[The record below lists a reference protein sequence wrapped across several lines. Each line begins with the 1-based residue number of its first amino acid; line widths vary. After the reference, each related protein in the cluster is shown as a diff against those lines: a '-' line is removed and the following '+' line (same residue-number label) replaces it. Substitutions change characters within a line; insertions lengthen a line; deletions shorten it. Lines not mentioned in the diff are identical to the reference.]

1 MVMSCIVE
9 GKTSTVGEKMLFV
22 LSVMI
27 FLCKDKT
34 AEAIPGHEMNNIF
47 PSQLASYLALAN
59 MLI

>member
-1 MVMSCIVE
+1 MSCTVE

-22 LSVMI
+22 LSVII
-27 FLCKDKT
+27 FLCKANT

-47 PSQLASYLALAN
+47 PSQLARYLALAN